1 MPSIE
6 LPIKVPFMQLPIELV
21 VRETIAGVF
30 SGSGSLTR
38 PAGPIGVDAFGITWD
53 FFTVPAGFGSTPGNP
68 TQFENR
74 MLQLGVVHQDLGT
87 HQYYSE
93 FHDFTVEGIYLMFSL
108 IAPVRVDYTIAP
120 GVEVSFFWL
129 VL

>member
-6 LPIKVPFMQLPIELV
+6 LPIKFPFNQLPIQLV
-21 VRETIAGVF
+21 VRETITGVF

-38 PAGPIGVDAFGITWD
+38 PSGPIGVDAFGITWD
-53 FFTVPAGFGSTPGNP
+53 FFTIPAGFGSTPGNP
-68 TQFENR
+68 TLYENQ

-87 HQYYSE
+87 HQYFSE
-93 FHDFTVEGIYLMFSL
+93 YHAFNVEGIYLMFSL
-108 IAPVRVDYTIAP
+108 LAPVEVQYTIAP
-120 GVEVSFFWL
+120 GVQVVFFWL